1 MRTNTRRSLRC
12 ITGGKHRQ
20 YCTLRGQLPPTE
32 VRGSP
37 ALKIP
42 FRLSAG
48 NGISIERYASLFLIY
63 GTGICPVDAGVA
75 GSEEIV
81 FA

>member
-1 MRTNTRRSLRC
+1 MQVTDH
-12 ITGGKHRQ
+12 IH
-20 YCTLRGQLPPTE
+20 
-32 VRGSP
+32 

-48 NGISIERYASLFLIY
+48 NGITIERFVNLFLIY
-63 GTGICPVDAGVA
+63 GSEICLVDAGVA

-81 FA
+81 FKYLRETGRRPDGDRRRSERSS